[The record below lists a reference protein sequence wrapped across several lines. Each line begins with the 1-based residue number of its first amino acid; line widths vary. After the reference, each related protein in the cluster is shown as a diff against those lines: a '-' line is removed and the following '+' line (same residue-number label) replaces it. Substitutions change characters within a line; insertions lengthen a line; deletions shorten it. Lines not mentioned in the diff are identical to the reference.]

1 MSKEKG
7 KSKIRIV
14 ILLTVLLVGGYFGF
28 KKIYFSM
35 THETTDNAQ
44 VETQI
49 IPVLPRVSGYIKMI
63 AVKDFDSVSKGQ
75 LVAEIDDEELQA
87 QWEEA
92 QADIQ
97 LANTEVE
104 NAHAQLTNAIS
115 SLNVNKSLVALNE
128 TRLNKAKEDQQRDQ
142 NLVRDGAI
150 TVKQSQDSRFNAEI
164 AEQNLQ
170 TSKREFTV
178 AESRIPILK
187 ANLKKAEDAVKV
199 RESKLSMLELKIGY
213 TKIYAPQSGRIG
225 KKTISEGQ
233 FVQAGAPLFSIVNDS
248 LFWIVANFKENQ
260 VHSIHEGKKV
270 DVRIDAYPDLKLK
283 GTVAGLSEATG
294 AKFALLPPDNSSGN
308 FVKVTQRIPVKI
320 WIDDAAQYKEKLKAG
335 MSVFITVEND

>member
-1 MSKEKG
+1 
-7 KSKIRIV
+7 
-14 ILLTVLLVGGYFGF
+14 
-28 KKIYFSM
+28 M

-187 ANLKKAEDAVKV
+187 ANLKKRK
-199 RESKLSMLELKIGY
+199 MPLK
-213 TKIYAPQSGRIG
+213 
-225 KKTISEGQ
+225 
-233 FVQAGAPLFSIVNDS
+233 
-248 LFWIVANFKENQ
+248 
-260 VHSIHEGKKV
+260 
-270 DVRIDAYPDLKLK
+270 
-283 GTVAGLSEATG
+283 
-294 AKFALLPPDNSSGN
+294 
-308 FVKVTQRIPVKI
+308 
-320 WIDDAAQYKEKLKAG
+320 
-335 MSVFITVEND
+335 